1 LALAREHRRIRNQR
15 VDVLHKATTSLAKAK
30 SVIVVEDLHV
40 AGLLRSR
47 HLARAIADQG
57 WAEFQR
63 QLSYKCHWY
72 GSRLVIAPRFF
83 PSTRTC
89 SRCGLVKA
97 SMPLEVRL
105 FNCDGCGLVADRD
118 LNAARTLARLADNAL
133 VAASSAETQN
143 ACREG
148 SAGQAAD
155 SLVELPSR
163 KQERTRV

>member
-1 LALAREHRRIRNQR
+1 MALSREH
-15 VDVLHKATTSLAKAK
+15 
-30 SVIVVEDLHV
+30 
-40 AGLLRSR
+40 
-47 HLARAIADQG
+47 
-57 WAEFQR
+57 
-63 QLSYKCHWY
+63 CHWY
-72 GSRLVIAPRFF
+72 GSRLLITPRFY

-89 SRCGLVKA
+89 SQRGLVKA

-105 FNCDGCGLVADRD
+105 FNCDGCGLATDRD
-118 LNAARTLARLADNAL
+118 LNAARNLARLADNGL

-155 SLVELPSR
+155 SLVELPPR